1 MNNEEFTK
9 GREELQKKLNEAV
22 DLHGIKTMLAHLT
35 IMQDYEDMIYGDY
48 RISWEIKNRQ
58 PQCLLSCSKI
68 QLAFAISQIM
78 DIEGGFMDML
88 PKVIAA
94 YEFSKHTMRK
104 EEEIITGENEEQLDL
119 MKKLANMSPEEIEKL
134 KEKMKNENNS

>member
-1 MNNEEFTK
+1 MNFEEFK
-9 GREELQKKLNEAV
+9 KERDELQKKLNEAV
-22 DLHGIKTMLAHLT
+22 DLKGIKTMLAHLT
-35 IMQDYEDMIYGDY
+35 IMQDSKDMIHGDC
-48 RISWEIKNRQ
+48 RISWEIKNGH
-58 PQCLLSCSKI
+58 PQCILSCSRI

-94 YEFSKHTMRK
+94 YEFSKNTIRK
-104 EEEIITGENEEQLDL
+104 EEEIITGENEEQLDV
-119 MKKLANMSPEEIEKL
+119 MKKLADMSPEEIEKL

>member
-1 MNNEEFTK
+1 MNYEEFTK
-9 GREELQKKLNEAV
+9 GREQLQKKLDEAV

-35 IMQDYEDMIYGDY
+35 IMQDPEDMIHGDY
-48 RISWEIKNRQ
+48 RISWENKNRQ
-58 PQCLLSCSKI
+58 PQCLLSCSRI

-94 YEFSKHTMRK
+94 YEFSKHTIRK

>member
-1 MNNEEFTK
+1 MNYEEFTK
-9 GREELQKKLNEAV
+9 ERDELQKKLNEAV

-35 IMQDYEDMIYGDY
+35 IMQDHEDMIYGDY
-48 RISWEIKNRQ
+48 RISWEIKNRR
-58 PQCLLSCSKI
+58 PQCLLSCSRI

-78 DIEGGFMDML
+78 DIEGGFIDML

-119 MKKLANMSPEEIEKL
+119 MKKLADLSPEEIEKL
-134 KEKMKNENNS
+134 KEKIKNENNS

>member
-1 MNNEEFTK
+1 MNYEEFRK
-9 GREELQKKLNEAV
+9 ERDELQKKLNEAV

-35 IMQDYEDMIYGDY
+35 IMQDPEDMIHGDY

-94 YEFSKHTMRK
+94 YEFSMHTMHK

>member
-1 MNNEEFTK
+1 MNYEEFTK

-22 DLHGIKTMLAHLT
+22 DLRGIKTMLAHLA
-35 IMQDYEDMIYGDY
+35 IMQDPKDMIYGDY

-58 PQCLLSCSKI
+58 PQCVLSCSRI

-119 MKKLANMSPEEIEKL
+119 MKKLADLSPEEIEKL

>member
-1 MNNEEFTK
+1 MNYEEFTK
-9 GREELQKKLNEAV
+9 ERDELQKKLNEAV

-35 IMQDYEDMIYGDY
+35 IMQYSEDMIHGDY
-48 RISWEIKNRQ
+48 RISWETKNRQ
-58 PQCLLSCSKI
+58 PQCLLSCSRI

-88 PKVIAA
+88 PKIIAA
-94 YEFSKHTMRK
+94 YEFSMQTMHK

-119 MKKLANMSPEEIEKL
+119 MKKLADMSPEEIEKI